1 MSISSESSDEQ
12 ERRPFFGN
20 VKPKADNFPG
30 PRYPVTH
37 PLTQANFVGVFTV
50 LTIVIY
56 TAVLQHFGQHAHLPP
71 GKFYFALACALAVS
85 WISLYIEG
93 IPAFIQKIGHV
104 MDKDLDGGVDEV
116 DGPRPGHV
124 NGGVSG
130 EASSW
135 RAPSVEQ
142 HTDEF
147 TYDTGVVIRVYFLV
161 ASSVFFSCLFSM
173 YSGGPFQSAYAQII
187 VAYPLFAT
195 AFARRGRSLAA
206 VYGITLVCAVGFQI
220 VKYCGYFAYPTQ
232 STGWYIA
239 VTGILLV
246 ASWILAYVNVRS
258 ARRRVEKAWRKRN
271 SGEVT
276 EATS

>member
-1 MSISSESSDEQ
+1 MALIALPQASLK
-12 ERRPFFGN
+12 FGSR
-20 VKPKADNFPG
+20 PKA
-30 PRYPVTH
+30 RAH
-37 PLTQANFVGVFTV
+37 A
-50 LTIVIY
+50 
-56 TAVLQHFGQHAHLPP
+56 TAMSGRRAGHA
-71 GKFYFALACALAVS
+71 
-85 WISLYIEG
+85 
-93 IPAFIQKIGHV
+93 
-104 MDKDLDGGVDEV
+104 
-116 DGPRPGHV
+116 

-232 STGWYIA
+232 NTGWYIE